1 MSEQD
6 KGIDPALLRDEN
18 PVGLDLHPP
27 VRGIRRINKKGLIV
41 AGAVLM
47 AAAMVATFS
56 FNDIGGAASSAAK
69 DAVQRETASGRP
81 SEVKRDALWYA
92 NVPDQ
97 VAAAAPGPAG
107 SEVQPAMP
115 TPGLGPAPA
124 MAGGKAV
131 PDLTG
136 TAVNPMQAATAG
148 AVKAPALGS
157 GPGPAQ
163 DAQGQPDP
171 IRQAEAQRKAQ
182 QVQQQAAELAAAGKA
197 TTSAQGFGM
206 DNKAAAQPS
215 PSAELASRLA
225 AAAQGAGPLTAAVQ
239 NRADDD
245 PNKQSRKDAFL
256 AAAQTSPDS
265 AYSPSIK
272 TAARSPYEVKAG
284 AIIPAVL
291 VSGMNSD
298 LPGQVIAQVRE
309 NVFDT
314 ATGRHVLIPQ
324 GSRLIGL
331 YDAHVAY
338 GQQRLLLAWNR
349 VIFPDGSNFDLKG
362 MPGADKAGMAGFFD
376 DVDNHYIK
384 VFGSS
389 VLMSLI
395 SAGVQ
400 LSQSSNTTS
409 NTSTTT
415 TKSVGQTVGDALGQQ
430 LGQTAMT
437 ITQKNINIQPTLTVR
452 PGYKFNVM
460 VTADMILPPV
470 TR

>member
-18 PVGLDLHPP
+18 PAGLDLHPP

-41 AGAVLM
+41 AGVVLM

-56 FNDIGGAASSAAK
+56 FNDIGGAATSAAK

-97 VAAAAPGPAG
+97 VAAAAPVPAG
-107 SEVQPAMP
+107 SDTQPTMP
-115 TPGLGPAPA
+115 AQGAAPA
-124 MAGGKAV
+124 GAGGKVV

-148 AVKAPALGS
+148 AVKAPALGT
-157 GPGPAQ
+157 GAGPAQ
-163 DAQGQPDP
+163 EATGQPDP

-182 QVQQQAAELAAAGKA
+182 QAQQQAAELAAAGKA
-197 TTSAQGFGM
+197 GTSAQGFGM
-206 DNKAAAQPS
+206 DNKASVQPS
-215 PSAELASRLA
+215 ASAELASRLA
-225 AAAQGAGPLTAAVQ
+225 AAAQGAGLAATAAQ
-239 NRADDD
+239 SRAEDD

-256 AAAQTSPDS
+256 AAAQTATDS

-284 AIIPAVL
+284 SIIPAVL

-309 NVFDT
+309 NVYDS
-314 ATGRHVLIPQ
+314 ASGRHVLIPQ

-452 PGYKFNVM
+452 PGYRFNVM